1 MFFLLQDEGSAIL
14 LHRDQLRELKAQM
27 VKAEA
32 VGDEAAL
39 MEARAQFKEIET
51 RILNAFKESSERR

>member
-1 MFFLLQDEGSAIL
+1 
-14 LHRDQLRELKAQM
+14 M